1 MKKIFSLL
9 ENTQNRKGTSLKIKS
24 TLKTISENNLFNY
37 NQKRFYLHSF
47 FKILSIL
54 FLLCLL
60 SEEAQ
65 LSAHSLKKKPA
76 SLPKLQKAPEIT
88 GLSHWINSS
97 TINSMNQLRG
107 KVVLIDFWTYSCY
120 NCINTLPFVKA
131 WYKKYKEK
139 GFIVLGIHA
148 PEFFFERNLKNVK
161 EAVKKHEIQFPVALD
176 NGFQLWRAYRNRY
189 WPAFYL
195 IDKNGFI
202 RYSHFGEGRY
212 KETEKNIL
220 QLLDEKKS

>member
-1 MKKIFSLL
+1 MKIIINIKNKAEKRSSRFSNYSTKQNCSEHFIKIFSVTLIISLL
-9 ENTQNRKGTSLKIKS
+9 LGGTQL
-24 TLKTISENNLFNY
+24 
-37 NQKRFYLHSF
+37 
-47 FKILSIL
+47 
-54 FLLCLL
+54 
-60 SEEAQ
+60 A
-65 LSAHSLKKKPA
+65 AHSVNSKSS
-76 SLPKLQKAPEIT
+76 SLPRLNKAPEII

-97 TINSMNQLRG
+97 SISSMKELKG

-120 NCINTLPFVKA
+120 NCINTLPHVKS

-148 PEFFFERNLKNVK
+148 PEFFFEKNLKNVK
-161 EAVKKHEIQFPVALD
+161 EAVKKHGIQFPVALD

-212 KETEKNIL
+212 QQTEKNIL
-220 QLLDEKKS
+220 QLLGENKSG